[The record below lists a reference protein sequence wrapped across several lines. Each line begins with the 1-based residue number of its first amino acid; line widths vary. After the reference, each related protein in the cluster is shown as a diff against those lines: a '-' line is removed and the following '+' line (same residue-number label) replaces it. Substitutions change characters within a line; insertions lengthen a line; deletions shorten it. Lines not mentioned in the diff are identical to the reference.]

1 MSLNETKVK
10 PTITLKR
17 SWRNYSTELLHLEL
31 IKIEFDTDIKDV
43 QSYWNSMEQ
52 KLMTNRLTL
61 INNIIEY
68 NWLNLTFDSFKVKS
82 KNLFLIWYYEL
93 KHSVHNEL
101 ILITM
106 AYKWPF
112 LKCKLFYNEINF
124 LKKVTFFHLKKFR
137 SESCPEQSS
146 FWMVEK
152 RSDP

>member
-1 MSLNETKVK
+1 MIGDHVLITMSLNETKVK

-82 KNLFLIWYYEL
+82 KNLFLI
-93 KHSVHNEL
+93 
-101 ILITM
+101 
-106 AYKWPF
+106 
-112 LKCKLFYNEINF
+112 
-124 LKKVTFFHLKKFR
+124 
-137 SESCPEQSS
+137 
-146 FWMVEK
+146 
-152 RSDP
+152 